1 MSKVYIVSAKRTAV
15 GSFLGSLSSLS
26 PDKLAGLVIKNIID
40 ETGINPENINEVI
53 LGNILCAG
61 HGQGL
66 GRQASIFGGIPKEVP
81 AYSLNMLCGSGMKAV
96 MNAYNSIKA
105 DESDMIIA
113 GGMESM
119 SQAGFILPA
128 NIRSGNKMM
137 DLTAK
142 DHMITDGLTDAFS
155 GLHMGITAENIA
167 EKYGLTRCEQ
177 DAFAFDSQKKAI
189 YAVDN
194 NKFKDE
200 IVPIEIKTRRSSSV
214 FDKDEYPN
222 RTTDLEKL
230 AKLKTVFKKDGT
242 VTAGNAS
249 GMNDG
254 ASVML
259 IASENAV
266 REYNLKPMA
275 EIVSVGQ
282 GGIDP
287 SIMGMGPVPAV
298 NSALKKAGMSLS
310 DIELIELNEAFAAQS
325 LGVRAELMKQH
336 KLPEKWFIERTNVN
350 GGAIALGHP
359 IGASGNRI
367 TTTLLHEMR
376 KRDVKYGLASLC
388 IGGGMGT
395 ALIVKNI

>member
-1 MSKVYIVSAKRTAV
+1 
-15 GSFLGSLSSLS
+15 
-26 PDKLAGLVIKNIID
+26 
-40 ETGINPENINEVI
+40 
-53 LGNILCAG
+53 
-61 HGQGL
+61 
-66 GRQASIFGGIPKEVP
+66 
-81 AYSLNMLCGSGMKAV
+81 
-96 MNAYNSIKA
+96 
-105 DESDMIIA
+105 
-113 GGMESM
+113 
-119 SQAGFILPA
+119 
-128 NIRSGNKMM
+128 
-137 DLTAK
+137 
-142 DHMITDGLTDAFS
+142 
-155 GLHMGITAENIA
+155 
-167 EKYGLTRCEQ
+167 
-177 DAFAFDSQKKAI
+177 
-189 YAVDN
+189 
-194 NKFKDE
+194 
-200 IVPIEIKTRRSSSV
+200 
-214 FDKDEYPN
+214 
-222 RTTDLEKL
+222 
-230 AKLKTVFKKDGT
+230 
-242 VTAGNAS
+242 
-249 GMNDG
+249 MNDG